1 VRRLGALA
9 ALAIVAGAF
18 ALAEPASELGAEPVI
33 VVLGEMH
40 DNPDHHVVQAQWLMR
55 YPPAAAV
62 FEMLTPAQVAA
73 GGGIDRDDAA
83 ALGRAYGWEAA
94 GWPDFA
100 IYAPVF
106 AALPEVPLYG
116 AALPRD
122 AVRAAAQVGAAA
134 VFGDGADSFGLGPLA
149 QADQAAR
156 EAEQMEVHCDALPA
170 AMMAG
175 MVEVQ
180 RLRDAHFARVAL
192 QALDET
198 GGPVV
203 VITGNGHARRDRGI
217 PAAIALA
224 RPGVEVFALGQ
235 FEAPP
240 EGDVPY
246 DGYFIAAPIDRGD
259 PCAAF
264 R

>member
-1 VRRLGALA
+1 MRVRFILACLAGLSGAPS
-9 ALAIVAGAF
+9 
-18 ALAEPASELGAEPVI
+18 LAEPAI
-33 VVLGEMH
+33 VVLGEVH
-40 DNPDHHVVQAQWLMR
+40 DNPDHHVVQAEWLRR
-55 YPPAAAV
+55 YPPAAVV

-73 GGGIDRDDAA
+73 GAGIDRADAA
-83 ALGRAYGWEAA
+83 ALGLAYGWEAA

-100 IYAPVF
+100 LYAPVF
-106 AALPEVPLYG
+106 AAVPEAPLYG

-122 AVRAAAQVGAAA
+122 AVIAAARDGAAA
-134 VFGDGADSFGLGPLA
+134 IFGDEALRFGLAPLPED
-149 QADQAAR
+149 DQAAR
-156 EAEQMEVHCDALPA
+156 EAEQMDVHCGALPA

-203 VITGNGHARRDRGI
+203 VITGNGHARQDRGI
-217 PAAIALA
+217 PAVIGLA

-235 FEAPP
+235 FEAQP

-246 DGYFIAAPIDRGD
+246 DGYFIAAPVDRGD

>member
-1 VRRLGALA
+1 MNRLRSIVLLA
-9 ALAIVAGAF
+9 ALWFCGP
-18 ALAEPASELGAEPVI
+18 ALAVEPGVI
-33 VVLGEMH
+33 VLGEVH
-40 DNPDHHVVQAQWLMR
+40 DNPDHHLVQAEWLRR
-55 YPPAAAV
+55 YPPAALV
-62 FEMLTPAQVAA
+62 VEMLTPEQVGAA
-73 GGGIDRDDAA
+73 DGVDRRDGA
-83 ALGRAYGWEAA
+83 ALGRAFGWEAA

-106 AALPEVPLYG
+106 AAAPEVPLYG
-116 AALPRD
+116 AALSRD
-122 AVRAAAQVGAAA
+122 VVSGAARAGAAA
-134 VFGDGADSFGLGPLA
+134 SFGEGAAAFGLLPLP
-149 QADQAAR
+149 ADGQAAR

-217 PAAIALA
+217 PAVIALA
-224 RPGVEVFALGQ
+224 RPDVAVFTLGQ
-235 FEAPP
+235 FEAEP
-240 EGDVPY
+240 EGEVPY
-246 DGYFIAAPIDRGD
+246 DGYLVAAPVDRGD
-259 PCAAF
+259 PCDMF